1 MEQRLP
7 RSNLYSKKG
16 DQIDLSIDNLPL
28 YKKIIKDYEF
38 NDIEI
43 SNGRIII
50 NSEEQD
56 SYTFKQDYYW
66 MMETIDITQKIQ
78 EYGVLFHLIMF

>member
-1 MEQRLP
+1 MVP
-7 RSNLYSKKG
+7 IYIPKKG
-16 DQIDLSIDNLPL
+16 DKIDLSTDNLPL

-43 SNGRIII
+43 SNGRIIL
-50 NSEEQD
+50 NNKEQN

-66 MMETIDITQKIQ
+66 MM
-78 EYGVLFHLIMF
+78 